1 MQMEQFNNRLDRLNK
16 SITQY
21 MKTKQKSIE
30 NGDTNM
36 ETIKKMFD
44 FNKDGNV
51 DNKDLEAFISTSNI
65 LWSVV
70 VGVLISAFLDTIGNW
85 WETGIWSWDL
95 ILICAKFDIFPA
107 IIAFVKKLFDK
118 SDFVKNMTIEQLK
131 NQLQSKDLTNQLLQQ
146 KIDLQL
152 VPK

>member
-1 MQMEQFNNRLDRLNK
+1 MEQFNNRLDRLNK
-16 SITQY
+16 SITQF

-51 DNKDLEAFISTSNI
+51 DKKDLEAFISTSNI

-70 VGVLISAFLDTIGNW
+70 IGVLISAFLDTIGNW
-85 WETGIWSWDL
+85 WESGIWSWDL

-118 SDFVKNMTIEQLK
+118 SDFVKNLTIEQLK